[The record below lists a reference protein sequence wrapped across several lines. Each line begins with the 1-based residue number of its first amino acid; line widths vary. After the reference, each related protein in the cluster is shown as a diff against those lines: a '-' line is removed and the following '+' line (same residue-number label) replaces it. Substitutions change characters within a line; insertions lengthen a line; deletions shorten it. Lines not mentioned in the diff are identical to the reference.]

1 MEKGSGR
8 ISFLCKTAFLKE
20 VAHATYETSKHF
32 RDTVL
37 KWGNLGEQNN
47 PYPSPL
53 TSFKNG
59 VFSASNS
66 NSDSTLHGVGGGG
79 GGRKIPF
86 FPLSLDR
93 LNVQKVFLGQGVSL
107 NFVADC
113 KSVSDSSPVVFA

>member
-1 MEKGSGR
+1 MGWGGVEKGSGR
-8 ISFLCKTAFLKE
+8 ISFLCKIAFLKE
-20 VAHATYETSKHF
+20 VPHATYETSKHF

-47 PYPSPL
+47 PYASLL

-79 GGRKIPF
+79 GIGKF
-86 FPLSLDR
+86 HFPL
-93 LNVQKVFLGQGVSL
+93 
-107 NFVADC
+107 C
-113 KSVSDSSPVVFA
+113 H